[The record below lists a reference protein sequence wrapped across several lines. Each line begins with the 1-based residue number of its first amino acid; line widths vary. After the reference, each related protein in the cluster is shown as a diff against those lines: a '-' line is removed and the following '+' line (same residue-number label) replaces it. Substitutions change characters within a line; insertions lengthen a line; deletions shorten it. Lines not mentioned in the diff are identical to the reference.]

1 MNLIYFI
8 LIILPLIAF
17 VIADTF
23 GGLKW
28 GVLSAIAFAVLA
40 FIANIWLMGSLEP
53 TSIIEPALI
62 LALGLIA
69 LKLNDARWFKF
80 QPVIVNAAIAILLSY
95 YQIFDRP
102 FLVKYFP
109 LMKASVPPENQ
120 ALFENPLILPAMANI
135 SLHCIFLLIAH
146 GLLVAWAAAR
156 KSDWVWI
163 GMRLA
168 IYPLLLA
175 IMVIDL
181 LPVLQGSAPQ

>member
-1 MNLIYFI
+1 MNLMYFF

-28 GVLSAIAFAVLA
+28 GVLSAITCAILA
-40 FIANIWLMGSLEP
+40 FIANIILMGTWEP

-62 LALGLIA
+62 LVLGLLA
-69 LKLNDARWFKF
+69 LKLNNARWFKF
-80 QPVIVNAAIAILLSY
+80 QPVIVNGAIAILLAY
-95 YQIFDRP
+95 YQIFDQP

-109 LMKASVPPENQ
+109 LMKAAVPPENQ
-120 ALFENPLILPAMANI
+120 ALFDNPLIIPALAKI
-135 SLHCIFLLIAH
+135 SLHCIFLMIAH
-146 GLLVAWAAAR
+146 GLLVAWAATR
-156 KSDWVWI
+156 KSNWTWI

-175 IMVIDL
+175 LMLFDL
-181 LPVLQGSAPQ
+181 FPVVQGSAP